1 MSPESL
7 RLKGF
12 RGIRDGMGRDEFVLD
27 LTRLPAE
34 ASLVALSGPNG
45 RGKTTLMD
53 NLHPYPVMPSRTT
66 QDGLGRFSYYEHLCL
81 PEAEKELIWRLE
93 GRRFRSHLVFRVS
106 GSKRKTEAFLLEW
119 VDARWQPV
127 SLADGTLS
135 DGKMDTYTRCVVD
148 ILGSPEAFFTSVFAA
163 QGRQPLSSY
172 TSSAIKSLLAELL
185 GHAAILTQAAAAG
198 EVAKLLKAGLVAV
211 RGALADMEAEWATVG
226 QAARDLPGAKA
237 QEATARVAREA
248 AQKALLEARD
258 RLTTLNGQAS
268 ADQAN
273 AARRQEIGRA
283 MGEVDRDWETST
295 AQLKLQAEAQA
306 TRQRALERRQTARI
320 ANLRSESCALDK
332 RIDCLNAVLADASR
346 IGFAV
351 RRSATAKDA
360 FSRREAREIACR
372 AQVQRA
378 RDIDAS
384 IAALRTRIAGLE
396 REAGRASLTAADL
409 KRRLGLSGEVP
420 CSGTEMQAQCKLLG
434 DAREARSLLP
444 SAEHSIRRLST
455 EREEAALA
463 LRKLEAELAALG
475 AVAVAFDIAE
485 RKRAAA
491 GRRMQWLDRLASRAS
506 EIDRARQ
513 DLSDALRQR
522 AALGAVDDPPTAE
535 EREERLA
542 IDAAI
547 SQIEAARRAADDKRT
562 RETAAL
568 ARQLAQLPAPFDTA
582 SVQAAANA
590 VSAAQSAAGAADQCL
605 TATVRRVQTLADFAS
620 KREALEAKVA
630 DARGNVQRIE
640 AKVIVWTLLAKALG
654 NDGIVALSIDDAG
667 PTLSALAN
675 DLLLNCYG
683 PRFTVS
689 LRTQVATA
697 KGEAREGF
705 SIVVHDAQSGQTKEL
720 ENTSGGERVWVNDCL
735 TRAIAL
741 YLAQN
746 SGRRYE
752 TLFSDEADG
761 PLDEEH
767 KRMFMAMKREVL
779 RLGGYRREFFIS
791 QTPALTEM
799 ADAVIDLDAMREEVV

>member
-12 RGIRDGMGRDEFVLD
+12 RGIRDGMGRDEIVLD
-27 LTRLPAE
+27 LNRLPAE
-34 ASLVALSGPNG
+34 AVLVALSGPNG

-81 PEAEKELIWRLE
+81 PEAEKELIWRHE

-119 VDARWQPV
+119 IDARWQPV

-135 DGKMDTYTRCVVD
+135 DGKMDTYTRCVLD

-185 GHAAILTQAAAAG
+185 GHAAILKQAAAAG

-211 RGALADMEAEWATVG
+211 RTALADMETEWDTVG

-237 QEATARVAREA
+237 QETAARVAREA
-248 AQKALLEARD
+248 AQKAVQDARD

-273 AARRQEIGRA
+273 AAHRQEIGRA
-283 MGEVDRDWETST
+283 MGQVDRDWEAST
-295 AQLKLQAEAQA
+295 AQLKQQAEAQA

-320 ANLRSESCALDK
+320 ANLRSDQCALDK
-332 RIDCLNAVLADASR
+332 RLDSLNAVLADASR

-351 RRSATAKDA
+351 RRSATAKDV
-360 FSRREAREIACR
+360 FSKREARETACR

-396 REAGRASLTAADL
+396 REAGRASLTAEDL
-409 KRRLGLSGEVP
+409 TRRLGLSGEVP

-434 DAREARSLLP
+434 DAREAKSLLP

-455 EREEAALA
+455 EREEAALE
-463 LRKLEAELAALG
+463 LRKLEAELAGLG
-475 AVAVAFDIAE
+475 TVAVAFDIAE

-491 GRRMQWLDRLASRAS
+491 GRRMQRFDRLAARAA

-513 DLSDALRQR
+513 DLGEALRQR
-522 AALGAVDDPPTAE
+522 AALGAVDDQPTAE

-547 SQIEAARRAADDKRT
+547 SQIAAARRTIDDKRT

-568 ARQLAQLPAPFDTA
+568 AQQLAQLPAPFDTA
-582 SVQAAANA
+582 SVQAAAKA
-590 VSAAQSAAGAADQCL
+590 VSEAQAAANAADQCL
-605 TATVRRVQTLADFAS
+605 TATVRRVQTLADSAS
-620 KREALEAKVA
+620 KREALETKVA

-667 PTLSALAN
+667 PTLSTLAN

-689 LRTQVATA
+689 LRTQVATV

-779 RLGGYRREFFIS
+779 RLGGYGREFFIS
-791 QTPALTEM
+791 QTPALTAM

>member
-1 MSPESL
+1 MFPESL

-12 RGIRDGMGRDEFVLD
+12 RGIRDGMGRDEIVLD
-27 LTRLPAE
+27 LTRLPAD
-34 ASLVALSGPNG
+34 AALVALSGPNG

-81 PEAEKELIWRLE
+81 PEAEKELIWRHE

-185 GHAAILTQAAAAG
+185 GHAAILKQAAAAG

-211 RGALADMEAEWATVG
+211 RTALADMEAEWATVG

-237 QEATARVAREA
+237 QETAARVAREA
-248 AQKALLEARD
+248 AQKAVQDARD

-283 MGEVDRDWETST
+283 MGAVDRDWEAST
-295 AQLKLQAEAQA
+295 AQLKQQAETAAGRKQ
-306 TRQRALERRQTARI
+306 ALERRQVARI
-320 ANLRSESCALDK
+320 ARLRSDQCALDK
-332 RIDCLNAVLADASR
+332 RIDSLKTVLADASR

-351 RRSATAKDA
+351 RRSGIAKDV
-360 FSRREAREIACR
+360 FSKREARETACR

-409 KRRLGLSGEVP
+409 TRRLGLSGEVP

-434 DAREARSLLP
+434 DAREAKSLLP

-455 EREEAALA
+455 EREEAALE
-463 LRKLEAELAALG
+463 LRKLEAELAGLG

-491 GRRMQWLDRLASRAS
+491 GRRVQRFDRLAARAA

-513 DLSDALRQR
+513 DLGEALRQR
-522 AALGAVDDPPTAE
+522 AALGTVDDQPTAE

-547 SQIEAARRAADDKRT
+547 SQIAAARRAIDDKRT

-568 ARQLAQLPAPFDTA
+568 AQQLAQLPAPFDTA
-582 SVQAAANA
+582 SVQAAAKA
-590 VSAAQSAAGAADQCL
+590 VSDAQSAANAADQCL
-605 TATVRRVQTLADFAS
+605 TATVRRVQTLADSAS
-620 KREALEAKVA
+620 KREALETKVA

-667 PTLSALAN
+667 PTLSTLAN

-689 LRTQVATA
+689 LRTQVATV

-791 QTPALTEM
+791 QTPALTAM
-799 ADAVIDLDAMREEVV
+799 ADAVIDLDAMREVVV

>member
-1 MSPESL
+1 M
-7 RLKGF
+7 
-12 RGIRDGMGRDEFVLD
+12 
-27 LTRLPAE
+27 
-34 ASLVALSGPNG
+34 
-45 RGKTTLMD
+45 
-53 NLHPYPVMPSRTT
+53 
-66 QDGLGRFSYYEHLCL
+66 
-81 PEAEKELIWRLE
+81 
-93 GRRFRSHLVFRVS
+93 
-106 GSKRKTEAFLLEW
+106 
-119 VDARWQPV
+119 

-135 DGKMDTYTRCVVD
+135 DGKMDTYTRCVLD

-185 GHAAILTQAAAAG
+185 GHAAVLKHAAAAG

-211 RGALADMEAEWATVG
+211 RAALADMETEWDTVG

-237 QEATARVAREA
+237 QETAARVAREA
-248 AQKALLEARD
+248 AQKAVQDARD

-283 MGEVDRDWETST
+283 MGQVDRDWEAST
-295 AQLKLQAEAQA
+295 AQLKQQAEAQA
-306 TRQRALERRQTARI
+306 TRQRAIERRQTARI
-320 ANLRSESCALDK
+320 ANLRSDQCALDK
-332 RIDCLNAVLADASR
+332 RLDSLKTVLADASR
-346 IGFAV
+346 IGLAV
-351 RRSATAKDA
+351 RRSGMA
-360 FSRREAREIACR
+360 
-372 AQVQRA
+372 
-378 RDIDAS
+378 
-384 IAALRTRIAGLE
+384 
-396 REAGRASLTAADL
+396 
-409 KRRLGLSGEVP
+409 
-420 CSGTEMQAQCKLLG
+420 MQAQCKLLG
-434 DAREARSLLP
+434 DAREAKSLLP

-455 EREEAALA
+455 EREEAALE
-463 LRKLEAELAALG
+463 LRKLEAERAGLG

-491 GRRMQWLDRLASRAS
+491 GRRMQRFDRLAARAA

-513 DLSDALRQR
+513 DLGEALRQR
-522 AALGAVDDPPTAE
+522 AALGTVDDQPTAE

-547 SQIEAARRAADDKRT
+547 SQIAAARRTIDDKRT

-568 ARQLAQLPAPFDTA
+568 AQQLAQLPAPFDTA
-582 SVQAAANA
+582 SVQAAAKA
-590 VSAAQSAAGAADQCL
+590 VSEAQAAANAADQCL

-620 KREALEAKVA
+620 KREALEAKFA

-689 LRTQVATA
+689 LRTQVATV

-741 YLAQN
+741 YLAQT

-791 QTPALTEM
+791 QTPALTAM

>member
-1 MSPESL
+1 MFAESL

-12 RGIRDGMGRDEFVLD
+12 RGIRDGMNRDEIVLD
-27 LTRLPAE
+27 LTKLPAE
-34 ASLVALSGPNG
+34 AALVALSGANG

-53 NLHPYPVMPSRTT
+53 NLTPYPVMPSRAT
-66 QDGLGRFSYYEHLCL
+66 QDGLGRFSYYEHLCV
-81 PEAEKELIWRLE
+81 PEAEKELIWRHE
-93 GRRFRSHLVFRVS
+93 GRRFRSHLVFRIN
-106 GSKRKTEAFLLEW
+106 GKRKTEAFLLEW
-119 VDARWQPV
+119 IDARWQPV
-127 SLADGTLS
+127 SIDDGTVS
-135 DGKMDTYTRCVVD
+135 DGKMDTYTRCVID

-163 QGRQPLSSY
+163 QGRQPLSAY

-211 RGALADMEAEWATVG
+211 RAALTDMEAEWAAVG

-237 QEATARVAREA
+237 QEAAARAAREA

-273 AARRQEIGRA
+273 TTRRQEIVVA
-283 MGEVDRDWETST
+283 MREVDRDWETAT
-295 AQLKLQAEAQA
+295 TRLKQQAEAEA
-306 TRQRALERRQTARI
+306 TRQRALECRQTARI
-320 ANLRSESCALDK
+320 ATLRSAQCALDK
-332 RIDCLNAVLADASR
+332 RIDTLNAVLADAPR
-346 IGFAV
+346 IRFAV
-351 RRSATAKDA
+351 RRGASAKDV
-360 FSRREAREIACR
+360 FSKREAREAAYR
-372 AQVQRA
+372 ARVQRA
-378 RDIDAS
+378 REIDAS
-384 IAALRTRIAGLE
+384 VAALRTRIAGLE
-396 REAGRASLTAADL
+396 REAGRASLTAEDL
-409 KRRLGLSGEVP
+409 TRRLGLSGEVP
-420 CSGTEMQAQCKLLG
+420 CSGTEMQAHCKLLG

-455 EREEAALA
+455 EREEAALE
-463 LRKLEAELAALG
+463 LRKLEAELAGLG

-491 GRRMQWLDRLASRAS
+491 GRRMQRFDRLASRAA

-522 AALGAVDDPPTAE
+522 AALGTVDNQPTAE
-535 EREERLA
+535 EGEERQA

-547 SQIEAARRAADDKRT
+547 AQIATARGTIDDKRT

-582 SVQAAANA
+582 RVQAAAKA
-590 VSAAQSAAGAADQCL
+590 VGEAQSAASAADQCL
-605 TATVRRVQTLADFAS
+605 TATVRRVQTLTDFAS

-640 AKVIVWTLLAKALG
+640 AKVIVWSLLAKALG

-705 SIVVHDAQSGQTKEL
+705 SIVVHDAESGQAKEL
-720 ENTSGGERVWVNDCL
+720 DSMSGGEKLWVNDSL

-746 SGRRYE
+746 SGLRYE

-791 QTPALTEM
+791 QTPALTQM
-799 ADAVIDLDAMREEVV
+799 ADAVIDLDAMREEAV